1 MIFMNNIHITTK
13 KTFNNMKQT
22 FPILIAILLLIS
34 LVNSLLTEEIVSKIF
49 TGTMLDP
56 LVGAIIGSIS
66 AGNPLT
72 SYIIGGEFIN
82 YGISIITITAF
93 ILTWVTVGLVQFPA
107 ESLMLGKRFAF
118 WRNVLSFLSAIIIA
132 ILINFTM
139 GII

>member
-1 MIFMNNIHITTK
+1 MNNIQLATK
-13 KTFNNMKQT
+13 KTFNNIKQT
-22 FPILIAILLLIS
+22 FPTLIAILLLVS
-34 LVNSLLTEEIVSKIF
+34 LVNSLLTKEIISNIF
-49 TGTMLDP
+49 SGTILDP
-56 LVGAIIGSIS
+56 IIGAIIGSIF

-82 YGISIITITAF
+82 YGINMITVTAF

-107 ESLMLGKRFAF
+107 ENLMLGKKFAF
-118 WRNVLSFLSAIIIA
+118 WRNILSFLSAITIA